1 MLSESVHAVGQIG
14 AVGGG
19 RDDKD
24 DDQYID
30 YDLKQ
35 FLGLAAAEGQPGV
48 VKLVVLYERYG
59 GQGAD
64 GILVYTYG
72 DAYGQSQDNLSYNLV
87 FAGHPLL
94 VFPEDLDIIVRK
106 AETAQ
111 PYQSDK
117 QQLNVHVG
125 QISEQQY
132 CYENGAQDEYASH
145 RGSAFLGQLSF
156 QTQVPDLLSELLS
169 LHVFYELL
177 SETENQ
183 HNRSDARQDGAH

>member
-1 MLSESVHAVGQIG
+1 M
-14 AVGGG
+14 
-19 RDDKD
+19 
-24 DDQYID
+24 
-30 YDLKQ
+30 
-35 FLGLAAAEGQPGV
+35 
-48 VKLVVLYERYG
+48 
-59 GQGAD
+59 
-64 GILVYTYG
+64 YTYG

-183 HNRSDARQDGAH
+183 YDCRDARQDGAHGDVLHDSRTGEVQIPEMFEQMVYHSTSFIISLSSKWDLTPFTI